1 MATTFTNNWKN
12 ILDKLQ
18 SVVRTEFKNALP
30 VYVGDDNKKV
40 GSQYLRLDP
49 VGTELLQYL
58 VNYEVR
64 EVSVD
69 MSLYFG
75 DKKDSRTTLD
85 AILRLTSRIE
95 ALIHDNVAM
104 VLSDSTNLINC
115 RIETTTLNAVEDSEF
130 YIVLFNYKA
139 QHMGNMG

>member
-12 ILDKLQ
+12 ILDELQ
-18 SVVRTEFKNALP
+18 SVLRTEFKNALP

-49 VGTELLQYL
+49 VGTELLEYL
-58 VNYEVR
+58 VKGELR

>member
-12 ILDKLQ
+12 ILDELQ
-18 SVVRTEFKNALP
+18 SVLRTEFKNALP

>member
-18 SVVRTEFKNALP
+18 SVLRTEFKNALP

-49 VGTELLQYL
+49 VGTELLEYL
-58 VNYEVR
+58 VKGELR

>member
-18 SVVRTEFKNALP
+18 SVLRTEFKNALP

-40 GSQYLRLDP
+40 GSQYIRLDP
-49 VGTELLQYL
+49 VGTELLEYL
-58 VNYEVR
+58 VKGELR

>member
-12 ILDKLQ
+12 ILDELQ
-18 SVVRTEFKNALP
+18 SVLRTEFKNALP

-40 GSQYLRLDP
+40 GSPYLRLDP
-49 VGTELLQYL
+49 VGTELLEYL
-58 VNYEVR
+58 VKGELR

-75 DKKDSRTTLD
+75 DKKDSRTALD